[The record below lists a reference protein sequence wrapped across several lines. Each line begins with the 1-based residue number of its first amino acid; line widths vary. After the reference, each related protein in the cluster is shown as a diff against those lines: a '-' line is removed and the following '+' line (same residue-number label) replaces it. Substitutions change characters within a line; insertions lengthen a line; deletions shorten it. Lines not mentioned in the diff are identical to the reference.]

1 MSSLSLTVFQG
12 RAGDRNPRAM
22 AGALAIGAALETR
35 LDVTAVTVGVRAP
48 PLSAGWSEELEAARP
63 DLEALAARLDAV
75 LASGAPSLLV
85 QGRCAAA
92 LATLPAVKRRHPEAL
107 VVWFDAH
114 GDSNLPSQSATGY
127 LGGLVLTGAAGLWDT
142 GLGQGLD
149 LADVVL
155 VGARDLDPPELAL
168 IAAGAPRLV
177 AAGSSLA
184 DRLAAAIGD
193 RPVYV
198 HLDCDVLNP
207 GLVPTEYRVPGGL
220 SFADLKDACAVLARN
235 PVIGLEIAEFEA
247 SFVDTGE
254 PGDTGVLLD
263 AFAPLLDALSA
274 QDPIKPLIPANAGT
288 QME

>member
-1 MSSLSLTVFQG
+1 MTSPALTVFRG
-12 RAGDRNPRAM
+12 RSGDRNPRGM
-22 AGALAIGAALETR
+22 AGAVMIGAALEAR
-35 LDVTAVTVGVRAP
+35 LSLTAVTVGVQAT

-63 DLEALAARLDAV
+63 GLEALAARLDAV
-75 LASGAPSLLV
+75 LAGGAPSV
-85 QGRCAAA
+85 IAQGRCAAS
-92 LATLPAVKRRHPEAL
+92 LATLPVVRRRHPEAL

-142 GLGQGLD
+142 GLWDTGLGEGLD

-155 VGARDLDPPELAL
+155 VGARDLDPPEQAL

-177 AAGSSLA
+177 AVGPDLAG
-184 DRLAAAIGD
+184 RLAEAIGD

-207 GLVPTEYRVPGGL
+207 GLAPTEYRVPGGL
-220 SFADLKDACAVLARN
+220 SFADLKNACAVLARN

-247 SFVDTGE
+247 SFAETGE
-254 PGDTGVLLD
+254 PGDAG
-263 AFAPLLDALSA
+263 PLLDALA
-274 QDPIKPLIPANAGT
+274 PLLERLDGA
-288 QME
+288 